1 MYGTDQQNRGA
12 RRDARAV
19 VLAMRPDIRPLPRSV
34 PVRGT
39 RCCPALQSPP
49 PGQKLGCQGPR
60 ICGQSCHKS
69 ACSVRHQNLGR
80 RIKRM
85 VFFVTHESAYIVTVD
100 ITTHV
105 HDIRIHPAAPP
116 KFWTSSY
123 IGHPGS
129 GHHVDDTPT
138 SISQTL
144 EKGQNPDLPSV
155 IQTPLIL
162 MDILSDLCASSAVM
176 DRVDAYPYALV
187 SIRPSRPGIGA

>member
-49 PGQKLGCQGPR
+49 LGQKRGCQGPR
-60 ICGQSCHKS
+60 ICEQSCHKS
-69 ACSVRHQNLGR
+69 ACSVLGQNQGR

-105 HDIRIHPAAPP
+105 HYIRIHPAAPP

-129 GHHVDDTPT
+129 GHHVDDTPPN
-138 SISQTL
+138 ISQTL
-144 EKGQNPDLPSV
+144 EKGPE
-155 IQTPLIL
+155 
-162 MDILSDLCASSAVM
+162 
-176 DRVDAYPYALV
+176 
-187 SIRPSRPGIGA
+187 SRPAVCDTDSPDSHGHLVGSLRIFRSHGQSGRVPVCSRIHTAQPARNGA